1 MASAAIPQL
10 ITAADVTI
18 VARARV
24 SKVLDTLFE
33 RNLLLTAR
41 PWAVLRLQ
49 PFLSQYDKDVKV
61 LHDKGK
67 QASLCQLYSWPESLG
82 PVNEDIRGRFV
93 AAVLRETKKQLKQ
106 KGYEIVALQHKP
118 ESLTP
123 ASSTASERQVGPGSA
138 AADAAAGETLL
149 EVGSADAAAGETL
162 LELGAPPLAKKARL
176 RNSNRVTTWGCRGL
190 ICTMTGNASAWPG
203 LLYQSDVNGFYSGSV
218 ASGGARAS
226 GGRGCIINAED
237 ILSFD
242 SDGNLGNTDSA
253 TEKYELPGA
262 DLCGPSG
269 MKTACAMS
277 GLRMKAKLPAKKFG
291 TGLVSIG

>member
-138 AADAAAGETLL
+138 AALCD
-149 EVGSADAAAGETL
+149 ADAARCIYSHRPTEAEL
-162 LELGAPPLAKKARL
+162 LAHDTQLRL
-176 RNSNRVTTWGCRGL
+176 LRRSVLLFCHP
-190 ICTMTGNASAWPG
+190 IDTGTSWT
-203 LLYQSDVNGFYSGSV
+203 SV
-218 ASGGARAS
+218 AYSAS
-226 GGRGCIINAED
+226 R
-237 ILSFD
+237 S
-242 SDGNLGNTDSA
+242 
-253 TEKYELPGA
+253 
-262 DLCGPSG
+262 
-269 MKTACAMS
+269 TACAQHAAAAARRAR
-277 GLRMKAKLPAKKFG
+277 GRARPGEVRTAP
-291 TGLVSIG
+291 